1 MKTDLRA
8 IANKAAAQKRYRFQD
23 LYRLL
28 NEKNLRW
35 SFARLRRDAASG
47 VDWMTCQE
55 YEKNLEENLADLVK
69 RLKQKRYRA
78 QLVKRKYIKK
88 PNGKLRPLGI
98 PALEDKILQVAVANI
113 LNAIYGQDF
122 LTCSYGYRKG
132 IGPHDAL
139 EDLRE
144 SLQFGKYH
152 WVVEADI
159 RGFFDNLVHEWLV
172 RMLEERVDDRA
183 FLRLI
188 KKWLKAG
195 VVEEDGRVI
204 HPESGTPQGGIVS
217 PVLSNIYLH
226 YALDLW
232 FEKVV
237 AKGCQG
243 AVKIIRFA
251 DDFVCLFEYRHEAEE
266 FEPKLKER
274 LSKFGLEVAEE
285 KTKVLMFSWKGGKE
299 NGKFDFLG
307 FEFRRGRNERGISV
321 VKRRTSRKK
330 LQAAVRDI
338 GEWIKTNRDRKIRD
352 LLSDLKEKVQGHGS
366 YYGLRGNS
374 RSLATY
380 FHEVNKRLFKW
391 LNRRSQRHSYKWQGF
406 NRLLAKFAIHCPTV
420 RKPEEEQLELGL
432 KCVVL

>member
-35 SFARLRRDAASG
+35 SFAQLRRDAASG
-47 VDWMTCQE
+47 VDRMTCQE
-55 YEKNLEENLADLVK
+55 YEKKLDGNLAGLVE

-78 QLVKRKYIKK
+78 QLVKRKYIEKS
-88 PNGKLRPLGI
+88 NGKLRPLGI

-122 LTCSYGYRKG
+122 LRCSYGYRKG

-152 WVVEADI
+152 WVVESDI
-159 RGFFDNLVHEWLV
+159 RGFFDNMDHNWLV
-172 RMLEERVDDRA
+172 RMLEERVDDGA

-243 AVKIIRFA
+243 KVKIIRFA

-266 FEPKLKER
+266 FEPQLKER
-274 LSKFGLEVAEE
+274 LSEFCLEVAEE
-285 KTKVLMFSWKGGKE
+285 KTKILMFSWQGGRG

-321 VKRRTSRKK
+321 VKRRTSRKR
-330 LQAAVRDI
+330 LQAAIRDI
-338 GEWIKTNRDRKIRD
+338 GQWIKTNRDRKVRD
-352 LLSDLKEKVQGHGS
+352 LLSDLQKKVHGHGS

-374 RSLATY
+374 ESLATY
-380 FHEVNKRLFKW
+380 FNEVSKRLVKW
-391 LNRRSQRHSYKWQGF
+391 LNRRSQRRSYTWQGF
-406 NRLLAKFAIHCPTV
+406 NRLMAKFAITCPTV
-420 RKPEEEQLELGL
+420 RRPGDEQWELGL